1 MFFIIKSS
9 NPALDLKLHR
19 TKRRARSL
27 LILYPMGV
35 TEALLNHYLV
45 EKYNKSLMQACQAI
59 LTNMVFVQNMQ
70 QEIIAKIPDPELN
83 EIAKV
88 ITYGN
93 GLIPGS
99 RILKKILEV

>member
-27 LILYPMGV
+27 LILYPMGA
-35 TEALLNHYLV
+35 TEALLNHYLI
-45 EKYNKSLMQACQAI
+45 EKYNKPLMQACQAI

-70 QEIIAKIPDPELN
+70 QEIIAKIPGVDGAFVGGASLDPTRF
-83 EIAKV
+83 AKIV
-88 ITYGN
+88 N
-93 GLIPGS
+93 AFNKQM
-99 RILKKILEV
+99 KK